1 MNSLCDAKIT
11 AVNTFLTNY
20 ANFFLPKG
28 GKRLEGGGG
37 EAANLQSP
45 EAEVAAIVRFA
56 KTSKARFLVMY
67 QFFAYNGKPT
77 GWTNVPSPVAIWRV
91 EPTK

>member
-1 MNSLCDAKIT
+1 MIRLCDAKIT
-11 AVNTFLTNY
+11 AVNTYLTKY
-20 ANFFLPKG
+20 ANFFPSRG

-56 KTSKARFLVMY
+56 KTSFACFLVMY
-67 QFFAYNGKPT
+67 
-77 GWTNVPSPVAIWRV
+77 
-91 EPTK
+91 